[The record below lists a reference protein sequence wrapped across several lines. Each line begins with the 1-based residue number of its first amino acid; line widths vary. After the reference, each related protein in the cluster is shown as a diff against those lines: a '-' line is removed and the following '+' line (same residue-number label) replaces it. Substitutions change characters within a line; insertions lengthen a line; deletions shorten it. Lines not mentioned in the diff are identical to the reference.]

1 MASEPVTDSSD
12 RTATAGVD
20 PSTIDARMMAKAV
33 SETSDKHLREGM
45 RGDMR
50 RVVLDEIFKRFPD
63 YVDRDKIRDVSAL
76 IRWKVTGR
84 EDGDAD
90 RYSVVFDHGTCTASN
105 DPGERPRVTFEIDG
119 VDLLKL
125 VTGNANPMILF
136 GTGRIRVR
144 GDLLF
149 AARVAGF
156 FTIPT
161 AASE

>member
-1 MASEPVTDSSD
+1 MTETTASPIPGLDPTQVDTRAMA
-12 RTATAGVD
+12 RTIAETPD
-20 PSTIDARMMAKAV
+20 PQ
-33 SETSDKHLREGM
+33 LREGM
-45 RGDMR
+45 RSEFRGA
-50 RVVLDEIFKRFPD
+50 VLDEIFRRFPEYID
-63 YVDRDKIRDVSAL
+63 PDRISGVRARTK
-76 IRWKVTGR
+76 WKVTGR

-90 RYSVVFDHGTCTASN
+90 RFAVSFKDGVCKAGRDT
-105 DPGERPRVTFEIDG
+105 GERARVTFEIDG

-136 GTGRIRVR
+136 GTGRLRVR